1 MAHQNPQQT
10 QRGWEDWL
18 GIIMGIAIVFA
29 PWIVDETSNHRA
41 VLNATC
47 AGAAILML
55 CELDL
60 VQMRR
65 WPEVGLVALGAW
77 VAISPFVFGYS
88 ANGSLRLWHVIAG
101 IAVALL
107 AANELRQKLDTSH

>member
-1 MAHQNPQQT
+1 MAQQKPQQS

-18 GIIMGIAIVFA
+18 GIVLGLAIVFA
-29 PWIVDETSNHRA
+29 PWVVDETSNQRA
-41 VLNATC
+41 VINATC

-65 WPEVGLVALGAW
+65 WPEVGLLALGVW
-77 VAISPFVFGYS
+77 VAMSPFVFGYNAS
-88 ANGSLRLWHVIAG
+88 GSLRLWHIIAG

-107 AANELRQKLDTSH
+107 AVNELRQQLDTSR